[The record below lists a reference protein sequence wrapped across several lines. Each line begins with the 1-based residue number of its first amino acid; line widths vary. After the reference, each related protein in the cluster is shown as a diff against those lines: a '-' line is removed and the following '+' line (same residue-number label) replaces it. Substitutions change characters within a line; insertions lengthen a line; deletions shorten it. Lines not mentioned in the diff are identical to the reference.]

1 MGGGDFLLFVLLASL
16 AIIGAGLV
24 RDGQARAGLTSL
36 ERVRLALSESGLPRG
51 NVTRVGAAVIAAYF
65 VTLGLIDMGRGAW
78 AGAAVDAATSCL
90 FVAVVGVGDRVAA
103 GLAALLGVV
112 AGLLAVA
119 LLASSGA
126 LWQVAVAATETIVLA
141 VFAAFSI
148 YLAPADRRA
157 RLLDHLERRARRG
170 GLD

>member
-1 MGGGDFLLFVLLASL
+1 MSGGDFLLFVLLASL
-16 AIIGAGLV
+16 ATIGAGLLG
-24 RDGQARAGLTSL
+24 DGQARAGLTSL

-51 NVTRVGAAVIAAYF
+51 TVTRAGAAGVAAYF
-65 VTLGLIDMGRGAW
+65 VSLALIDLGRSAW
-78 AGAAVDAATSCL
+78 AGAAVDVATACL

-103 GLAALLGVV
+103 GLVALLGVV

-119 LLASSGA
+119 LLAYSAA

-141 VFAAFSI
+141 VFGAVSI
-148 YLAPADRRA
+148 YLAAADRRA
-157 RLLDHLERRARRG
+157 RLLEQFERRARRG